1 MYSPAR
7 VAAATTVINL
17 PAVVKAG
24 PTLLPIVEVVIV
36 LLQAHPVEVP
46 LQVAAPEV
54 AQLPAVVAAE
64 VVDPTLFLI
73 K

>member
-1 MYSPAR
+1 MYSP
-7 VAAATTVINL
+7 VKVVAATTVINL
-17 PAVVKAG
+17 AAVVKAG

-46 LQVAAPEV
+46 LQAEHLEAVQHPVA
-54 AQLPAVVAAE
+54 VAAE